1 MEPRREGLPPGV
13 RKVIV
18 GEEEAQEW
26 RFSMDREDP
35 GIKEEQEE
43 VDINQFTFSPV
54 SVKSEGDEEKSGF
67 SQLHH
72 SQTEEIG
79 DSVGLSEPDPD
90 MQPDEKTLDSSGT
103 DVSDADCEQSS
114 EPAQPQTSYDDV
126 EKPFNC
132 FVCGRKFGHRRNLN
146 RHLRTHTGEK
156 PFSCSQCGKRFV
168 DSGNLHRHV
177 GIHTEKKPFS
187 CSECGRGFKDKT
199 TLMNHLRTHTG
210 EKPFGCPF
218 CGKTFTHSGSLKQHL
233 SIHTGEKPYSCPEC
247 TKTFSRKTNLK
258 THMKIHTG
266 EKSFSCNFCH
276 KTFTR
281 KHHMQDHQRV
291 CRAAN
296 RRPSRNQILMP
307 RPLSTG
313 LVVLVYPT
321 SLPKSSSE

>member
-1 MEPRREGLPPGV
+1 MEARRGGLPPGI

-18 GEEEAQEW
+18 GEEEGQEW
-26 RFSMDREDP
+26 SSSLDQEDP
-35 GIKEEQEE
+35 SIKEEQEE
-43 VDINQFTFSPV
+43 VDITQFTFSALP
-54 SVKSEGDEEKSGF
+54 VKSEEDEEKPGS
-67 SQLHH
+67 SQPHH
-72 SQTEEIG
+72 SQTENIK
-79 DSVGLSEPDPD
+79 DSVGWPDPD
-90 MQPDEKTLDSSGT
+90 PYLQPDEKTSDT
-103 DVSDADCEQSS
+103 DISDADCEQPCK
-114 EPAQPQTSYDDV
+114 PALLQMSCDND

-156 PFSCSQCGKRFV
+156 PFICSQCGKRFV

-210 EKPFGCPF
+210 EKPFSCPF
-218 CGKTFTHSGSLKQHL
+218 CSKTFTHSGSLKQHL

-247 TKTFSRKTNLK
+247 NKTFSRKTNLK

-266 EKSFSCNFCH
+266 EKSFSCGFCH

-291 CRAAN
+291 CRSAN

-313 LVVLVYPT
+313 LVVLVYPA
-321 SLPKSSSE
+321 SLSKSTTE